1 MSMPLLASMVF
12 GPVQCTKPIWLLL
25 IPITWLITILLARR
39 SLSGLGTVTKWAAI
53 TLRLLVFFLLAL
65 AMAEPMWRREAKDLA
80 VNVVIDASDSVPA
93 TRQPEVDEY
102 VKRAAQ
108 RSEHKDDR
116 LGVLTVAK
124 NAYVQELPSKLN
136 DHVERQHIG
145 ATDGTDLATGVR
157 LAIAT
162 APKDAGFRIL
172 LISDGN
178 QTDGNVLQAAETAKA
193 QGVPIDVL
201 PVRYK
206 YENEV
211 LVDRV
216 VAPATAREGETINLR
231 VVLQATK
238 ASRGRLT
245 VLMNDQPLDLD
256 PDSPAEAAR
265 VTLKGGLNVL
275 ELPVK
280 VQRAGPQKFDAV
292 FEPEGPSDDAVT
304 QNNQSGVV
312 TIVSGEGRILV
323 LCQKPEENQP
333 FLDALEKSK
342 IRAEVRTAA
351 NLPSSLTEL
360 NGYDAIVMLDES
372 AYDFTQK
379 GQEDLRQY
387 IHETGGGLLMIGGPH
402 SFGAG
407 GWIGSPL
414 EDALPV
420 KLDPPDKR
428 QMPKGALALVL
439 HSVEAP
445 DGVFLGKK
453 VAESALNSLSRL
465 DLFGMVEY
473 GWGGGYSWVH
483 PLSLVGDGSAAKR
496 SIQNLAFGD
505 MPDFTPAMQL
515 AYDGLAA
522 ADAGQRHVIM
532 ISDGDA
538 QTPPTSLLDKF
549 VAKRITVSCVGV
561 YPHGGTET
569 GRMKFISDYC
579 GGRYYFVNTQA
590 GLATIPGIFIKEAQT
605 VRRSLIWEGN
615 AFVPQVLAGGQA
627 LRGLSS
633 VPPISG
639 YVVMAER
646 EGLSLTTLK
655 GREGDPI
662 LAEWQYGLGRVV
674 TYASDATTRWNPQW
688 VAWGNY
694 QQFWEQQLR
703 WVMRPQGNANM
714 KVITENKGD
723 KTIITVEATDAA
735 GERLN
740 FAQFQGRLASPDGDG
755 QDVELKQIGPGRYQG
770 VASTGKP
777 GAYVLGLKYAVPD
790 PSQDGKVLQGSVQ
803 AAVTRPFADEFRTL
817 EDNAGLLTQVAQL
830 TGGRVLDWDNV
841 TSAELW
847 SREGIKMPVSTQPFW
862 LWAAIAAL
870 TMFLMDVGVRRVRI
884 DIPAMW
890 RSLRRGFGAG
900 GAQAGVAIGGL
911 KAAREQARAK
921 LAERGKL
928 TPAELEAQ
936 AREAARQAV
945 KTASVKFEASAEQ
958 LKNAGKSGVA
968 IGGAEARVTPTR
980 VLKKDGPSSEEGMGR
995 LLKAKKKAQDEM
1007 GEDSNG

>member
-1 MSMPLLASMVF
+1 MSLSLVASMVF
-12 GPVQCTKPIWLLL
+12 GPIQCTRPIWLLL
-25 IPITWLITILLARR
+25 IPVAWAFTFLLARR
-39 SLSGLGTVTKWAAI
+39 SLSGLGTATKWTAI
-53 TLRLLVFFLLAL
+53 ALRLVVFLLLAL
-65 AMAEPMWRREAKDLA
+65 AMSEPMWRREAKDIA
-80 VNVVIDASDSVPA
+80 VNVVIDASDSIPA
-93 TRQPEVDEY
+93 SRQPEVDAY
-102 VKRAAQ
+102 VKRAAE
-108 RSEHKDDR
+108 RSDHKEDR

-124 NAYVQELPSKLN
+124 DAYVQSLPSRLN

-206 YENEV
+206 YDNEV
-211 LVDRV
+211 LVDRL

-231 VVLQATK
+231 IVLQATK
-238 ASRGRLT
+238 PARGRLT
-245 VLMNDQPLDLD
+245 VLMNEQPVDLD
-256 PDSPAEAAR
+256 PDLPGASAK
-265 VTLKGGLNVL
+265 VTLKAGLNVL
-275 ELPVK
+275 QVPLK

-292 FEPEGPSDDAVT
+292 FEPDGPADDAVP

-312 TIVSGEGRILV
+312 TIVSGEGRVLV
-323 LCQKPEENQP
+323 LCEHPEQNQP
-333 FLDALEKSK
+333 FLDAMEKSK
-342 IRAEVRTAA
+342 IKTEVRAA
-351 NLPSSLTEL
+351 AALPTSLTEL
-360 NGYDAIVMLDES
+360 NGFDAIIMLNES

-379 GQEDLRQY
+379 AQEDLRQY
-387 IHETGGGLLMIGGPH
+387 IHETGGGLLMVGGPN

-483 PLSLVGDGSAAKR
+483 PLTPVGDGTSAKR
-496 SIQNLAFGD
+496 DIQNLAFGD

-515 AYDGLAA
+515 AYDGLSAC
-522 ADAGQRHVIM
+522 DAGQRHVIM

-549 VAKRITVSCVGV
+549 VAKKITVSCVGV

-569 GRMKFISDYC
+569 GRMEFIAKYC
-579 GGRYYFVNTQA
+579 GGRYYFVNTAA
-590 GLATIPGIFIKEAQT
+590 GLATIPGIFVKEAQT
-605 VRRSLIWEGN
+605 VRRSLIWEGTPF
-615 AFVPQVLAGGQA
+615 APQVLAGGESI
-627 LRGLSS
+627 RGLTS
-633 VPPISG
+633 VPPIGG

-646 EGLSLTTLK
+646 EGLSLTTMK

-674 TYASDATTRWNPQW
+674 TFASDAATRWNPAW

-723 KTIITVEATDAA
+723 QTVITVEAMDAA

-740 FAQFQGRLASPDGDG
+740 FAQFQGRLAAPDGTG

-770 VASTGKP
+770 VVATGKP
-777 GAYVLGLKYAVPD
+777 GAYVLGMKYAVPD
-790 PSQDGKVLQGSVQ
+790 PSQGGKVLQGSVQ

-817 EDNAGLLTQVAQL
+817 EDNAGLLLQVAQL
-830 TGGRVLDWDNV
+830 TGGRVLDWDNA
-841 TSAELW
+841 TSADLW

-884 DIPAMW
+884 DIPAMV
-890 RSLRRGFGAG
+890 RAVRRGFGAAG
-900 GAQAGVAIGGL
+900 PKGSQAMGGL

-921 LAERGKL
+921 LSERGKL
-928 TPAELEAQ
+928 APAELETQ

-945 KTASVKFEASAEQ
+945 KTASAKFEVSEEQ
-958 LKNAGKSGVA
+958 LKAAGKGGVA
-968 IGGAEARVTPTR
+968 MGGAEAKVTPTR
-980 VLKKDGPSSEEGMGR
+980 ELKKPPGGADEGMGR

-1007 GEDSNG
+1007 GEE

>member
-1 MSMPLLASMVF
+1 MALVASMVF
-12 GPVQCTKPIWLLL
+12 GPIQSTRPVWLLL
-25 IPITWLITILLARR
+25 IPLAWAFTFLLARR
-39 SLSGLGTVTKWAAI
+39 SLSGLGNATKWTAI
-53 TLRLLVFFLLAL
+53 ALRLLVFFLLAL
-65 AMAEPMWRREAKDLA
+65 AMTEPMWRREAKDLA
-80 VNVVIDASDSVPA
+80 VNVVIDASDSIPA
-93 TRQPEVDEY
+93 SRQPEVDAY
-102 VKRAAQ
+102 VKRAAE
-108 RSEHKDDR
+108 RSDHKEDR

-124 NAYVQELPSKLN
+124 DAYVQALPSRLN

-178 QTDGNVLQAAETAKA
+178 QTDGNVLHAAETAKA

-201 PVRYK
+201 PVTYK
-206 YENEV
+206 YDNEV
-211 LVDRV
+211 LVDRL

-231 VVLQATK
+231 IVLQATK
-238 ASRGRLT
+238 PARGRLS
-245 VLMNDQPLDLD
+245 VLMNDQPVDLD
-256 PDSPAEAAR
+256 PDSPKTGAA
-265 VTLKGGLNVL
+265 VTLKAGLNVL
-275 ELPVK
+275 QLPVK
-280 VQRAGPQKFDAV
+280 VARAGPQKFDAV
-292 FEPEGPSDDAVT
+292 FEPAGPEDDSIT
-304 QNNQSGVV
+304 ENNHSSTV
-312 TIVSGEGRILV
+312 TIVSGEGRVLV
-323 LCQKPEENQP
+323 LCEKPEENKP
-333 FLDALEKSK
+333 FLDALDAAK
-342 IRAEVRTAA
+342 IRTEVRKAA
-351 NLPSSLTEL
+351 ALPSSLTEL
-360 NGYDAIVMLDES
+360 NGYDAIIMLNES

-379 GQEDLRQY
+379 GQEDLREY
-387 IHETGGGLLMIGGPH
+387 IHETGGGLLMVGGPN

-473 GWGGGYSWVH
+473 GWGGGYNWVH
-483 PLSLVGDGSAAKR
+483 PLSLVGDGSAARR

-515 AYDGLAA
+515 AYDKLSTC
-522 ADAGQRHVIM
+522 DAGQRHVIM

-549 VAKRITVSCVGV
+549 VAKKITVSCVGV
-561 YPHGGTET
+561 YPHGGVET

-605 VRRSLIWEGN
+605 VRRSLIWEG
-615 AFVPQVLAGGQA
+615 AGFSPQVLAGGES
-627 LRGLSS
+627 LKGLSS

-646 EGLSLTTLK
+646 EGLSLTTMK

-674 TYASDATTRWNPQW
+674 TFASDAATRWDPAW

-703 WVMRPQGNANM
+703 WVLRPQGNANM

-723 KTIITVEATDAA
+723 QTVITVEAMDAS

-740 FAQFQGRLASPDGDG
+740 FAQFQGRLAAPDGTG
-755 QDVELKQIGPGRYQG
+755 QDVDLKQIGPGRYQG
-770 VASTGKP
+770 VVSTGKP
-777 GAYVLGLKYAVPD
+777 GAYVLGMKYAVPD
-790 PSQDGKVLQGSVQ
+790 PSQGGKVLQGSVQ

-817 EDNAGLLTQVAQL
+817 EDNAGLLRQVAQL
-830 TGGRVLDWDNV
+830 TGGRVLNWDSA
-841 TSAELW
+841 TSADLW
-847 SREGIKMPVSTQPFW
+847 SREGITMPVSTQPFW

-870 TMFLMDVGVRRVRI
+870 TLFLMDVGVRRVRI
-884 DIPAMW
+884 DIPAMV
-890 RSLRRGFGAG
+890 RAVRRGFGAAG
-900 GAQAGVAIGGL
+900 PRGSQAMVGL

-921 LAERGKL
+921 LGERGKL
-928 TPAELEAQ
+928 APAELEAQ

-945 KTASVKFEASAEQ
+945 KTAGAKFEVSEEQ
-958 LKNAGKSGVA
+958 LKAAGKGGVA
-968 IGGAEARVTPTR
+968 MGGAEAKVTPTR
-980 VLKKDGPSSEEGMGR
+980 DLTKGAADEGMGR

-1007 GEDSNG
+1007 GEDAHG